1 MKKLF
6 ILAIIISLL
15 IPAALRAQEKKN
27 AQEPK
32 FEMVQYYFVNLI
44 KGPNRTQP
52 DSTAKKIQAGHM
64 ANMEKMA
71 ADGKLI
77 CAGPYADDKGG
88 GIFIIS
94 VKTIE
99 EARALVDNDP
109 AVKAGRLTY
118 EIRPWMTAKGT
129 FKNEK

>member
-1 MKKLF
+1 MRK
-6 ILAIIISLL
+6 ISFFAVALTLL
-15 IPAALRAQEKKN
+15 LPAFAGAQEKKS

-32 FEMVQYYFVNLI
+32 FEMVQYYFVNLM

-52 DSTAKKIQAGHM
+52 DSVAKKLQAGHM
-64 ANMEKMA
+64 ENISKMA

-88 GIFIIS
+88 GIFILS
-94 VKTIE
+94 VKTMD
-99 EARALVDNDP
+99 EAKALVENDP
-109 AVKAGRLTY
+109 AVKAGRLSY

>member
-6 ILAIIISLL
+6 IPAIIISLL
-15 IPAALRAQEKKN
+15 LPSLFRAQEKKST
-27 AQEPK
+27 QEPK
-32 FEMVQYYFVNLI
+32 FEMVQYYFVNLM
-44 KGPNRTQP
+44 KGANRAQP
-52 DSTAKKIQAGHM
+52 DSVAKKLQAGHM

-88 GIFIIS
+88 GIFILA
-94 VKTIE
+94 VKTME
-99 EARALVDNDP
+99 EAKALVDNDP
-109 AVKAGRLTY
+109 AVKAGRLSY